1 MAMPMMVVE
10 ASQLS
15 VTGSETP
22 AELDVNGGLLERLEA
37 LRLKA
42 GKAMGLG
49 DVSGMVIPK
58 PVLVSKPRYD
68 GTLQVRYFM
77 PHNCHRALAITGAI
91 GLATACVSP
100 GTVIG
105 DLLGE
110 GAEQLTEVRLEHPG
124 GGIDV
129 ALSRSGADGKT
140 IQASVVRTAR
150 RLFSG
155 FVYAPT
161 FRRLAG

>member
-1 MAMPMMVVE
+1 MPMMVME
-10 ASQLS
+10 ASQLGVS
-15 VTGSETP
+15 GSETP
-22 AELDVNGGLLERLEA
+22 AQLDANSALLERLEA

-77 PHNCHRALAITGAI
+77 PHNCHRALAITGAV

-100 GTVIG
+100 GTVIA

-110 GAEQLTEVRLEHPG
+110 GAQQLAEVRLEHPS

-129 ALSRSGADGKT
+129 ALTRSGAEGQT